1 MQEYFDDNTLWQLET
16 ELHLMWVESEEGRE
30 WANKWLQDLA
40 AVEVPSEVFQEM
52 EPVELI
58 EFQGE
63 ME

>member
-1 MQEYFDDNTLWQLET
+1 MEDYFDDNTLWQLES
-16 ELHLMWVESEEGRE
+16 ELHLMWVESDEGRE

-40 AVEVPSEVFQEM
+40 AAEVPTEEFQM

-63 ME
+63 MV

>member
-1 MQEYFDDNTLWQLET
+1 MYDDNTMWQLET

-40 AVEVPSEVFQEM
+40 AAEVPTEEFQM

-63 ME
+63 MQ

>member
-1 MQEYFDDNTLWQLET
+1 MQDYYDDNSMWQLET

-30 WANKWLQDLA
+30 WANKWLQDLGA
-40 AVEVPSEVFQEM
+40 AEVPMEVYQAM

-63 ME
+63 GA

>member
-1 MQEYFDDNTLWQLET
+1 MEDYFDDNTLWQLES
-16 ELHLMWVESEEGRE
+16 ELHLMWVESDEGRE

-40 AVEVPSEVFQEM
+40 AVEVPTEEFQM

-63 ME
+63 MQ

>member
-1 MQEYFDDNTLWQLET
+1 MEDYFDDNTLWQLES
-16 ELHLMWVESEEGRE
+16 ELHLMWVESDEGRE

-40 AVEVPSEVFQEM
+40 AVEVPTEEFQM

-63 ME
+63 MV

>member
-1 MQEYFDDNTLWQLET
+1 MEEYDDNTLWQLES
-16 ELHLMWVESEEGRE
+16 ELHLMWVESDEGRE

-40 AVEVPSEVFQEM
+40 AVEVPTEVYTGS

-63 ME
+63 LA

>member
-1 MQEYFDDNTLWQLET
+1 MEDYFDDNTLWQLEA
-16 ELHLMWVESEEGRE
+16 ELHLMWVESDEGRE

-40 AVEVPSEVFQEM
+40 AAEVPTEEFQM

-63 ME
+63 MV

>member
-1 MQEYFDDNTLWQLET
+1 MEDYFDDNTLWQLET
-16 ELHLMWVESEEGRE
+16 ELHLMWVESDEGRE

-40 AVEVPSEVFQEM
+40 AAEVPTEEFQM